1 MEMNAR
7 RTAPDGRL
15 PGDQSKLNLPLGP
28 LPILGGASSRVSC
41 RACQAR
47 RVEPPSDKRVLRRAG
62 LFRRGRPAAGVV
74 LGRARTVVLD
84 DALLAPKALGAGRAV
99 EDVDGAAV
107 GHGPR
112 RRQRAQ
118 QGAGQGR
125 ETHCALERGWR
136 RGWLADGGPT
146 TALTQAGGDVRKCD
160 DRFGW
165 LAPCC
170 CCCAAR
176 VGMLALFKRELGCHR
191 RSPRLRPAALRLSIV
206 RIGAY

>member
-47 RVEPPSDKRVLRRAG
+47 REEPPSDKRVLRRAG

-146 TALTQAGGDVRKCD
+146 TVNSGRRRREKMRRQIRLAGPLLLLPAGTAQR
-160 DRFGW
+160 
-165 LAPCC
+165 
-170 CCCAAR
+170 AAR
-176 VGMLALFKRELGCHR
+176 VGMLPSSSESWGVTAGVTER
-191 RSPRLRPAALRLSIV
+191 PARLRHSQRP
-206 RIGAY
+206 